1 MHEKTVVLL
10 KGYSEQHSSG
20 KNVSNPVTDSFET
33 EDICGSLE
41 DGTEYGH
48 I

>member
-1 MHEKTVVLL
+1 MNSTVL
-10 KGYSEQHSSG
+10 K